1 MQKTINKITM
11 AGKGGARIKPDGAN
25 YKIEILQGGVWITAV
40 SGLTK
45 PIAESIL
52 ENASNRTICG

>member
-1 MQKTINKITM
+1 M